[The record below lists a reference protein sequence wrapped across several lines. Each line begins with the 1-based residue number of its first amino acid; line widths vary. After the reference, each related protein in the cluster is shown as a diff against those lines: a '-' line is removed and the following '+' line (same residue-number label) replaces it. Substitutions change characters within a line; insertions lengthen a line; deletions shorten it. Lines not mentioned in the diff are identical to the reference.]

1 MKTPKKALFIQLRR
15 IGDIL
20 MCTPSIRAFKQAFP
34 DCQLDFLTEMPD
46 VLQGNPH
53 INSIIAVN
61 NAKRS
66 SIIYQ
71 YKLIK
76 KIRNAGYNLVVDFF
90 ANPRSAYY
98 SFLSG
103 ASTRLSYGFGHRRWA
118 YNLIPPRPNVPLY
131 SALDKLRM
139 LEAIGIKSDDPRLE
153 FYPSP
158 DDRLKIQT
166 IIPNTI
172 NKPTISISPVSR
184 REYRRWPIENYA
196 RLCDILAF
204 HFNAQIAI
212 LAGPCEEAFADQLA
226 NQVDAKPLVPNIKS
240 LGMLGAFCERVSLH
254 IGNDNGPKHIAVACG
269 APTFAIFGP
278 ESPVSWTYP
287 DYSRHRWIQAR
298 EFCDDCNQIKNKCNV
313 DCIKSISV
321 DAVWEKIKDMMGSL
335 PSFESVTRKSR

>member
-1 MKTPKKALFIQLRR
+1 MKTPEKALFIQLRR

-34 DCQLDFLTEMPD
+34 DCRLDFLTEMPD

-66 SIIYQ
+66 SIIHQ

-76 KIRNAGYNLVVDFF
+76 KIRNNGYDLGVDFF
-90 ANPRSAYY
+90 ANPRSTYY
-98 SFLSG
+98 SFFSG

-118 YNLIPPRPNVPLY
+118 YNLIPSKPDMPLY
-131 SALDKLRM
+131 SALEKLRL

-153 FYPSP
+153 FYPSL
-158 DDRLKIQT
+158 DDRLKIQSIIPET
-166 IIPNTI
+166 IIRPV
-172 NKPTISISPVSR
+172 ISISPVSR

-196 RLCDILAF
+196 RLNDLLVT
-204 HFNAQIAI
+204 HYNAQIVI
-212 LAGPCEEAFADQLA
+212 LAGPGEEASAEQLA
-226 NQVDAKPLVPNIKS
+226 NLADTKPLVPNIRS
-240 LGMLGAFCERVSLH
+240 LGMLGALFEKVSLH

-269 APTFAIFGP
+269 APTFTIFGP

-287 DYSRHRWIQAR
+287 DYARHHWIQAR
-298 EFCDDCNQIKNKCNV
+298 EFCNVSNQIKHKCNA

-321 DAVWEKIKDMMGSL
+321 DAAWERIKDMMTSL
-335 PSFESVTRKSR
+335 PSFESVTRKSQ